1 MPSDLLQL
9 QESADAAREEGEYDY
24 PIDELTCNDSPIEM
38 NRDGVR
44 FPFWESDSTELC
56 DSSQTVNFDV
66 LESPEMIKTGAE
78 SL

>member
-1 MPSDLLQL
+1 MYRCTSLSDSDITYSSSMPKL
-9 QESADAAREEGEYDY
+9 
-24 PIDELTCNDSPIEM
+24 EM

-44 FPFWESDSTELC
+44 FPFWESDSTELS

-66 LESPEMIKTGAE
+66 LESPEMINTGAE